1 MYKVARTA
9 GAALGALASDGAAGH
24 TNAVAGGLDATGLTG
39 GDGVA
44 RAAVAALEDDD
55 REGAGITGGT
65 GDTGIAGVTRAAVAA
80 LEDGGWLDLAGGGD
94 GDEVE
99 AEGLVE
105 EGGGAVVLLEVAVA
119 GGDLV
124 VEVVLGE
131 GVAGLEDVVDDVAEG
146 VVVDACGAGCRWG
159 VYLAGEVVGAD
170 GESELGVFGV
180 VSHVVAVGVSDGGD
194 VALGGDGEDVVGAGE

>member
-1 MYKVARTA
+1 MT
-9 GAALGALASDGAAGH
+9 GETGLTGGASDGAAGH
-24 TNAVAGGLDATGLTG
+24 TNAVAGGLDAVTALGGLD
-39 GDGVA
+39 GDKAAAHTNAVA
-44 RAAVAALEDDD
+44 TIAAVTCLAATLV
-55 REGAGITGGT
+55 A
-65 GDTGIAGVTRAAVAA
+65 VTC
-80 LEDGGWLDLAGGGD
+80 LGDLAGGGD

-131 GVAGLEDVVDDVAEG
+131 GLAGLEDVVDDVAEG
-146 VVVDACGAGCRWG
+146 VVVDSCGAGCRWG

-180 VSHVVAVGVSDGGD
+180 VSHVVAVGVSDGGG
-194 VALGGDGEDVVGAGE
+194 VADGGDGEDVVGAGE